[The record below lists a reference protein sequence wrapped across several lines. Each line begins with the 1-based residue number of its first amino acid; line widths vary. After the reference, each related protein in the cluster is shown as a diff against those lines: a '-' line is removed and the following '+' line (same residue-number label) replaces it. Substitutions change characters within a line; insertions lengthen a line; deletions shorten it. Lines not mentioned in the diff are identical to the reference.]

1 MNRIL
6 NAIDHS
12 LIWGFCAGV
21 LCNSL
26 HNHDIHKRALSGI
39 VLESEDPKAEMHFN
53 VLYLENET
61 KDKLFYPIGGKTP
74 RPPAQQVE

>member
-1 MNRIL
+1 ML
-6 NAIDHS
+6 E
-12 LIWGFCAGV
+12 FCAT
-21 LCNSL
+21 LY
-26 HNHDIHKRALSGI
+26 ITMIFTLSGM

-53 VLYLENET
+53 VLYLENEA